1 MPSARVMDREK
12 ILISNLNQNILTKN
26 KVVNISQFQPQK
38 VSTSHLM
45 VAIHLGRSAV
55 FQQTMTKST
64 KTRLSKCDE
73 KKMSMMHYAAMND
86 YHNLI
91 CKFFSIS

>member
-1 MPSARVMDREK
+1 MSY
-12 ILISNLNQNILTKN
+12 ISDQFQTHKLKLKSPT
-26 KVVNISQFQPQK
+26 FQPQK

-91 CKFFSIS
+91 CMYFVKGEMQKTGVCDCRLI

>member
-1 MPSARVMDREK
+1 
-12 ILISNLNQNILTKN
+12 L
-26 KVVNISQFQPQK
+26 QPQK
-38 VSTSHLM
+38 VSTSHLV
-45 VAIHLGRSAV
+45 VAVHLGRSAV

-91 CKFFSIS
+91 CMCELILATLDKGF